1 MTKTISELVS
11 RVDTL
16 EKLQQEGQQEKE
28 TRKDTEARD
37 DEEGSRDRENKK
49 ETTSPVVDEPAHEK
63 GLLNNYVEFR
73 EEFFSESNLRTE
85 WKVVDAWSRKETESS
100 SQKKSFRYDTKENG
114 NLVFSVFRTAKLY
127 HKLLELCPPAHDGQ
141 VNVDEDRL
149 EFKDVFPLLH
159 CRESLQRYEPPDEAT
174 RQELEVLNELYE
186 REGHLSYAQ
195 RRYDELL
202 RDKKIDCTSLKG
214 LFYRDQLV
222 VFRELRDEWAV
233 ARVTTVTAG
242 LEDDMYVENA
252 LELECKA
259 IDFDGMHFR
268 AHLYRREIKYFS
280 GTRNITE
287 LPVYPLDFFH
297 GKKKL
302 IQDSIDSGRRWKK
315 LHESFMTENKQPRAA
330 VMQYVGYCETFD
342 EMGAR
347 RSRDEDESMG
357 SEVPLTILPLA
368 LTSTNAKSSLRAA

>member
-1 MTKTISELVS
+1 MTKTVSELIS

-16 EKLQQEGQQEKE
+16 EKLQQEVQPEKE
-28 TRKDTEARD
+28 TRKDAETGD
-37 DEEGSRDRENKK
+37 DEQGSRNGENKK
-49 ETTSPVVDEPAHEK
+49 QTTSSIVDEPAQEK
-63 GLLNNYVEFR
+63 GLLNNFVEFR
-73 EEFFSESNLRTE
+73 EEVYSESNLRTE
-85 WKVVDAWSRKETESS
+85 WKVVDASSRKETESS

-141 VNVDEDRL
+141 VNLDEDRL

-159 CRESLQRYEPPDEAT
+159 CRDSLQEYEPPDEAT

-186 REGHLSYAQ
+186 REGHLSYAK

-202 RDKKIDCTSLKG
+202 RDKKIDYTSLKG
-214 LFYRDQLV
+214 LFYRNQLV

-242 LEDDMYVENA
+242 LEDEYVENA

-259 IDFDGMHFR
+259 IDFDGMSFR

-302 IQDSIDSGRRWKK
+302 IEDSIDSGRRWKK
-315 LHESFMTENKQPRAA
+315 LHERLMTENKQPRAA

-342 EMGAR
+342 GIGAR
-347 RSRDEDESMG
+347 RGHDEDEGMG
-357 SEVPLTILPLA
+357 SEVPPTIRPLGLTY
-368 LTSTNAKSSLRAA
+368 TNAKKNSLPVA